1 MKRITILKRDI
12 NFTNLNGFSS
22 SLQHSL
28 RIRDKDIDN
37 VMYDEELTS
46 NNKIF
51 YKNEINDL
59 DTNDENQKI
68 LNDIFEKISTSSS
81 ENTKTEEE
89 KKNANNLKSYK
100 NKLKNFYS
108 VADDDVQDF
117 VISTMQNFKKFDEN
131 NYREFLTAN
140 SISFKSVKN
149 QTALMKKFCDAS
161 AIYETSSQKNNIYN
175 ANQVKE
181 VILVI
186 PKKNGIDVSE
196 ETNSFLLKTAI
207 EFYKENHPHNE
218 ILIAFSH
225 SDETT
230 NHCHLFLNLRNSKT
244 NKFDFVEQ
252 ETELAEKNQA
262 ISLRKKPKIED
273 FKTEKRKDSTAKKLL
288 LNETQKW
295 RGETLQRL
303 FYQHF
308 NKSAKEQAMN
318 FEAVFNVKDSTN
330 EDAYKFMNEQSKLP
344 KEKRKLNMLH
354 LQTETI
360 QKKIEVSKAVLSE
373 ESEKMTKVIESR
385 KSNEIVIENQKDIH
399 SKKKKEL
406 SVLMLEIE
414 RYNKEKE
421 KNRTEAIRFEEDL
434 KKLKQEEATHKESI
448 KRFTQ
453 EYFTKI
459 FDEMK
464 MLYQQVLGLKP
475 LFERNLKK
483 SGLGKI
489 FLKNDALDEDEF
501 DNRVKDIV
509 RDKSVASLELFN
521 SIDRHYDKKDK
532 DFEARTKKW
541 THKEVK
547 HRAENNRTSKNEW
560 TEYLDR
566 SAPSSKVENENSHK
580 LKNT

>member
-59 DTNDENQKI
+59 DTNDENQKT
-68 LNDIFEKISTSSS
+68 LNEIFEKISTSSS

-108 VADDDVQDF
+108 VADDDVKDF

-140 SISFKSVKN
+140 SISLKSVKN

-252 ETELAEKNQA
+252 ETELAEKNQHMA
-262 ISLRKKPKIED
+262 LRNKPKFED
-273 FKTEKRKDSTAKKLL
+273 FKTEKRKETTANKLL

-318 FEAVFNVKDSTN
+318 FEAVFNVKDSSN

-344 KEKRKLNMLH
+344 KEKRQLNMLH

-360 QKKIEVSKAVLSE
+360 QKKIEVAKAVLSE
-373 ESEKMTKVIESR
+373 ESEKTTNAIGTRNK
-385 KSNEIVIENQKDIH
+385 NQIVIERQKDVY
-399 SKKKKEL
+399 SRKNKEL
-406 SVLMLEIE
+406 SELKLEVE

-421 KNRTEAIRFEEDL
+421 KKRTEIKRFEEDL

-448 KRFTQ
+448 KSFTQ
-453 EYFTKI
+453 EYFAKI
-459 FDEMK
+459 FDEMRV
-464 MLYQQVLGLKP
+464 LYLQVLGLKP
-475 LFERNLKK
+475 FYDRALKK
-483 SGLGKI
+483 TRLGKV

-509 RDKSVASLELFN
+509 KYKSVAALEFYC

-532 DFEARTKKW
+532 DLEARTKNLLRE
-541 THKEVK
+541 EVK
-547 HRAENNRTSKNEW
+547 HRAANNKNSKNEW
-560 TEYLDR
+560 TENLDR
-566 SAPSSKVENENSHK
+566 SALPSKVENENSHK

>member
-1 MKRITILKRDI
+1 M
-12 NFTNLNGFSS
+12 
-22 SLQHSL
+22 
-28 RIRDKDIDN
+28 
-37 VMYDEELTS
+37 
-46 NNKIF
+46 
-51 YKNEINDL
+51 
-59 DTNDENQKI
+59 
-68 LNDIFEKISTSSS
+68 
-81 ENTKTEEE
+81 
-89 KKNANNLKSYK
+89 
-100 NKLKNFYS
+100 
-108 VADDDVQDF
+108 
-117 VISTMQNFKKFDEN
+117 
-131 NYREFLTAN
+131 
-140 SISFKSVKN
+140 
-149 QTALMKKFCDAS
+149 
-161 AIYETSSQKNNIYN
+161 
-175 ANQVKE
+175 
-181 VILVI
+181 
-186 PKKNGIDVSE
+186 
-196 ETNSFLLKTAI
+196 LKTAI

>member
-1 MKRITILKRDI
+1 M
-12 NFTNLNGFSS
+12 
-22 SLQHSL
+22 
-28 RIRDKDIDN
+28 
-37 VMYDEELTS
+37 
-46 NNKIF
+46 
-51 YKNEINDL
+51 
-59 DTNDENQKI
+59 
-68 LNDIFEKISTSSS
+68 
-81 ENTKTEEE
+81 
-89 KKNANNLKSYK
+89 
-100 NKLKNFYS
+100 
-108 VADDDVQDF
+108 
-117 VISTMQNFKKFDEN
+117 
-131 NYREFLTAN
+131 
-140 SISFKSVKN
+140 
-149 QTALMKKFCDAS
+149 
-161 AIYETSSQKNNIYN
+161 
-175 ANQVKE
+175 
-181 VILVI
+181 
-186 PKKNGIDVSE
+186 
-196 ETNSFLLKTAI
+196 LKTAI
-207 EFYKENHPHNE
+207 DFYKENHPNNE

-262 ISLRKKPKIED
+262 MALRNKPMLED
-273 FKTEKRKDSTAKKLL
+273 FKTERRKETTANKLL

-308 NKSAKEQAMN
+308 NKTAKKQEMG

-344 KEKRKLNMLH
+344 KEKRQLNMLH

-373 ESEKMTKVIESR
+373 ESEKTTKVIDTR
-385 KSNEIVIENQKDIH
+385 NKNQIVIESQKDVY
-399 SKKKKEL
+399 SRKNKEL
-406 SVLMLEIE
+406 SKLKLEVE
-414 RYNKEKE
+414 HYNKEKE
-421 KNRTEAIRFEEDL
+421 RRRTEVMRFEEDL
-434 KKLKQEEATHKESI
+434 KKLKQEEVTHKDSI

-453 EYFTKI
+453 EYFMKI

-475 LFERNLKK
+475 LFDRNLKK
-483 SGLGKI
+483 TGLGKI
-489 FLKNDALDEDEF
+489 FLKNDALDEDAF

-560 TEYLDR
+560 AEYLDR
-566 SAPSSKVENENSHK
+566 SAPSSKVENEDSHK